1 MSELP
6 QTKES
11 WEKWITELESTI
23 QLSKDTEQ
31 THILTL
37 SKKIENVILT
47 LAKKSTKL
55 GLLFSGG
62 VDSTLI
68 AYILQ
73 KNKIPFI
80 AISVGFKDD
89 ETKFPE
95 DLETSRIV
103 AKKLNLNYVEEIINS
118 KEAHNLFK
126 ETTKILGKEYS
137 DVVNVGVGS
146 VEVAGIKK
154 LKELRCTHIFGG
166 LGSEEL
172 FAGYDRH
179 DKSND
184 PHQECWNGLKSMFER
199 DLVRELKITNHFKV
213 EGLIPFLNKELI
225 EYAMTI
231 PSKYKI
237 SKDDK
242 KIILRKS
249 AIRLGL
255 QEEFAKRPKRAAQ
268 YGSRTDKAIA
278 KLTKQQGFKF
288 KKDYLLSLL
297 NV

>member
-23 QLSKDTEQ
+23 QLSNDTEQ
-31 THILTL
+31 NYILTL

-154 LKELRCTHIFGG
+154 LKEIHCTHIFSG

-231 PSKYKI
+231 PAKYKI

-249 AIRLGL
+249 AMRLGL
-255 QEEFAKRPKRAAQ
+255 QEEFAQRPKRAAQ

-278 KLTKQQGFKF
+278 KLTKKHGFKF